1 MKHRFALGGLVILAG
16 VLDLVGIGWGLPS
29 RRYDTFLFG
38 DQEPWSGQRIA
49 ELSGSAGWR
58 DLQRAADVDLN
69 PQSDLGR
76 SVTATEANVAE
87 ILRRY
92 RLFSHQPDE
101 MITFMAIARMHPGRF
116 DFDPK
121 LYQYGGLFLYPVAG
135 LLKAGSLIG
144 AIELRADQSY
154 YLEHPEAFGRFYVVA
169 RLYVT
174 LYALAGVIGVYLL
187 ASRLGF
193 RRTSNEGWPTSLEVG
208 NTNST
213 SEFAN
218 PTAKAMGHPIP
229 RITCDGTL
237 ANRSAGLLAA
247 AFFVLMPITI
257 SLAHEAKPH
266 LPAAVLIVYAML
278 AATHYL
284 ERGTRRSLL
293 ITGLLCG
300 LALGLVLSAW
310 VAFLVLPI
318 AAGLRAE
325 PWRRRITAA
334 LLGGAVGV
342 AVYVLT
348 NPYAVKNALTGQAV
362 WKENFAN
369 SRAFYPLADSV
380 ADLVAGNLRTAAL
393 VAEGMSPLLAIVGI
407 AAVVVMVASS
417 AGRPTL
423 IVLGP
428 TAALLINMA
437 LVGAGKPGEF
447 GRFALLADI
456 ALAILVAAAAAHLW
470 PYARTAVIPIVAV
483 CMLGV
488 LMDGARYEW
497 NFVRDASA
505 THTRARAAEWLA
517 NELASTSEPVTIGVL
532 DDPAPYLTP
541 PLHFAA
547 HDAYDVIRLPR
558 VRPQTLPDLLPSLLI
573 DTADH
578 AGPRND
584 AWWAH
589 FYQPIQRFAPE
600 PARFWNRPTVI
611 SWANKP
617 ITIHRLTIPELQ
629 HAGLRPP
636 GSGSAP

>member
-1 MKHRFALGGLVILAG
+1 MKHRFALGGLVILTG

-76 SVTATEANVAE
+76 SVTATEADVAE

-144 AIELRADQSY
+144 AIEVRADQSY

-187 ASRLGF
+187 ASRL
-193 RRTSNEGWPTSLEVG
+193 
-208 NTNST
+208 
-213 SEFAN
+213 
-218 PTAKAMGHPIP
+218 
-229 RITCDGTL
+229 

-247 AFFVLMPITI
+247 GFFVFMPITI

-266 LPAAVLIVYAML
+266 LPAAVLIVYAMV

-284 ERGTRRSLL
+284 EHGTRRLLL

-334 LLGGAVGV
+334 VLGGAVGV
-342 AVYVLT
+342 MAYAIT
-348 NPYAVKNALTGQAV
+348 NPYAVKNALTGQSV

-393 VAEGMSPLLAIVGI
+393 IAEGMSPLLAIASI

-423 IVLGP
+423 VVLGP

-447 GRFALLADI
+447 GRFALPADI
-456 ALAILVAAAAAHLW
+456 VLAILVAAAAAHLW
-470 PYARTAVIPIVAV
+470 PYARAAVIPIVAV

-505 THTRARAAEWLA
+505 TNTRARAAEWLA
-517 NELASTSEPVTIGVL
+517 DELALTSEPVSIGVL

-547 HDAYDVIRLPR
+547 HDVIRLPR
-558 VRPQTLPDLLPSLLI
+558 VRPQIMPDVLPSLLI

-578 AGPRND
+578 AGLGTN
-584 AWWAH
+584 AWWAR
-589 FYQPIQRFAPE
+589 FYQPIQRFGPA

-617 ITIHRLTIPELQ
+617 ITIYRLTIPEL
-629 HAGLRPP
+629 HPAGLRPP
-636 GSGSAP
+636 GSGSDSLRGE